1 MRIKT
6 YIADNIQEALYKVK
20 SELGKDAIIL
30 QTRQIKKGGIL
41 GFLSKTKV
49 EVIAACDVNATAKP
63 MSNPVIYSV
72 PKRENSQEKLE
83 DIKNEINEVKDMLKN
98 LYSRGVHIEKP
109 LPDLPSPLGEIYQ
122 RLKLME
128 IDKDLIDKFI
138 DGLKRDFP
146 GENFDENA
154 AKTYLKNQIISII
167 KPTEPIKFLESEPS
181 KIVFVGPTGVG
192 KTTTIAK
199 LAAFYTLNQGKKVA
213 LVTADTYRVGAVEQL
228 KTYGDL
234 LEIPVEVIFEP
245 KEAPILL
252 KKLSG
257 YDLILIDTMG
267 TSPRNKMQIKKIKGL
282 IENIK
287 PTETHMVISA
297 TTRTGDIYEILEN
310 YKEIN
315 YQKLIFTKLD
325 ETRTYGLILNAIYST
340 NCSPSYLTVGQNVPD
355 DIEVASAAKIADLI
369 LEGSDR

>member
-30 QTRQIKKGGIL
+30 QTRRIKKGGIL
-41 GFLSKTKV
+41 GFLAKTKV
-49 EVIAACDVNATAKP
+49 EVIAACDVNAPAKP
-63 MSNPVIYSV
+63 VSNPVTYSV
-72 PKRENSQEKLE
+72 PARENSQEKLE
-83 DIKNEINEVKDMLKN
+83 DIKNEINEVKDILKN
-98 LYSRGVHIEKP
+98 LYSRGVHIEKAS
-109 LPDLPSPLGEIYQ
+109 PDLPPPLSEIYQ
-122 RLKLME
+122 RLVLME
-128 IDKDLIDKFI
+128 IDRNLIDKII
-138 DGLKRDFP
+138 DGLQRNFS
-146 GENFDENA
+146 GENFDENTA
-154 AKTYLKNQIISII
+154 RAHLKNQIMSII
-167 KPTEPIKFLESEPS
+167 KPTEPIKFLENEPT
-181 KIVFVGPTGVG
+181 KIAFIGPTGVG

-199 LAAFYTLNQGKKVA
+199 LAALYTLNQGKKVA

-234 LEIPVEVIFEP
+234 LEIPVEIIFEP
-245 KEAPILL
+245 KEVPILL
-252 KKLSG
+252 RKLSD

-282 IENIK
+282 IEIIK
-287 PTETHMVISA
+287 PTETHMVVSA

-325 ETRTYGLILNAIYST
+325 ETKTYGLILNAVYST